1 MSNLTLSV
9 EILGEFR
16 KLTAATK
23 GAESQLQTMGKKAAT
38 ISKGINRAFA
48 GIGIGLSFT
57 LLAREVG
64 EATKAAVED
73 RKSQELLA
81 LAMRN
86 TAGAS
91 NDQIAAA
98 EKAIN
103 KFQFST
109 SIADD
114 KLRPA
119 YQKLFLATGDVTK
132 ANDLL
137 AIALDTSASTGKDLD
152 TVSQAMAKSLA
163 GSDGALAKLIP
174 SVKDS
179 KTPIEDMGKAFEGA
193 AIQASKQDPYQ
204 NMQTIFGDIQEKIG
218 TALLPV
224 LDDFA
229 AWMSSPPGQAQLQEI
244 ADAARDILTEL
255 AAVGKWAIANKNW
268 LLPLAV
274 SAGIFSGTVTAI
286 NGIATAVTG
295 VTTAVTLLKTATGG
309 TLLAALGALG
319 IGAAGS
325 AAGGYFQGKALAE
338 QSAIYGQGGTKLD
351 PFAGL
356 GKIGS
361 GGFVPAP
368 TPKTGMSPRV
378 AERSNVVNIYTPKVD
393 AAGIVNTLNTANRNG
408 FTGSIRVSERQ

>member
-1 MSNLTLSV
+1 
-9 EILGEFR
+9 
-16 KLTAATK
+16 
-23 GAESQLQTMGKKAAT
+23 
-38 ISKGINRAFA
+38 
-48 GIGIGLSFT
+48 
-57 LLAREVG
+57 
-64 EATKAAVED
+64 
-73 RKSQELLA
+73 
-81 LAMRN
+81 MRN

-91 NDQIAAA
+91 DDQIAAA
-98 EKAIN
+98 ERAIN

-163 GSDGALAKLIP
+163 GSDGALGKLIP

-229 AWMSSPPGQAQLQEI
+229 AWMSSPPGQQQLQEI
-244 ADAARDILTEL
+244 ADAARDVLKNL
-255 AAVGKWAIANKNW
+255 AATAKWAMDNKDW
-268 LLPLAV
+268 LLPLLGGIGLLSGAAKAV
-274 SAGIFSGTVTAI
+274 GLITTAI
-286 NGIATAVTG
+286 NLA
-295 VTTAVTLLKTATGG
+295 TTAQGLFNAAVLLNPYVAAGA
-309 TLLAALGALG
+309 LALGVLS
-319 IGAAGS
+319 IPGS
-325 AAGGYFQGKALAE
+325 APVGDSGNTQMRDNQGRIINTVRNAPLTVPQPNTSNRDFNFSK
-338 QSAIYGQGGTKLD
+338 GT
-351 PFAGL
+351 G
-356 GKIGS
+356 
-361 GGFVPAP
+361 
-368 TPKTGMSPRV
+368 
-378 AERSNVVNIYTPKVD
+378 NVNITINTPKVNAQD
-393 AAGIVNTLNTANRNG
+393 IVNTVNNANRNG
-408 FTGSIRVSERQ
+408 FTGTLRSLKE

>member
-1 MSNLTLSV
+1 LSNLTLSV

-38 ISKGINRAFA
+38 ISKSINRAFA

-57 LLAREVG
+57 LLAREIG

-73 RKSQELLA
+73 RKSQVLLA
-81 LAMRN
+81 AAMQN
-86 TAGAS
+86 TTNATD
-91 NDQIAAA
+91 DQIAAA
-98 EKAIN
+98 EK
-103 KFQFST
+103 
-109 SIADD
+109 SISQMQMQAGVADD

-119 YQKLFLATGDVTK
+119 YSKLFIATKDVTK
-132 ANDLL
+132 SNELL
-137 AIALDTSASTGKDLD
+137 ALALDVSAGTGKDLD
-152 TVSQAMAKSLA
+152 AVTQAMARSLA
-163 GSDGALAKLIP
+163 GSDTALNRLIP
-174 SVKDS
+174 SLKGS
-179 KTPIEDMGKAFEGA
+179 KTPLEDLAAAFGGA
-193 AIQASKQDPYQ
+193 AEKAANTDPYAK
-204 NMQTIFGDIQEKIG
+204 MQVIFGEIQERIG

-268 LLPLAV
+268 LLPLAA

-286 NGIATAVTG
+286 NGITTAVTG
-295 VTTAVTLLKTATGG
+295 VTTAITILKTATGG

-325 AAGGYFQGKALAE
+325 AAGGYLQGKALAE
-338 QSAIYGQGGTKLD
+338 QSAIYGEGGTKAD

-361 GGFVPAP
+361 SGFVPAP
-368 TPKTGMSPRV
+368 TPKVGTPAAGARG
-378 AERSNVVNIYTPKVD
+378 NVNITINTPKVNAQD
-393 AAGIVNTLNTANRNG
+393 IVNTVNNANRNG
-408 FTGSIRVSERQ
+408 FTGTLRSLKE